1 MDNTQEQPKNKM
13 KPNNKRNKLLIYTAS
28 GFILVGIIIFIYW
41 VEVLRYEQYTNDA
54 YVNGNMIELTP
65 QVPGI
70 VTSINVDNTEYVE
83 EGQVLVELD
92 KTDSRLA
99 FEKAKNSLAE
109 TVRNVIQMFIQ
120 VERLQAELEQKD
132 AELYRAEKDYQNRV
146 NLVGVGGVS
155 REEFE
160 HVEAAFVG
168 AQASRKETYHAL
180 QEAIA
185 LVQNTTVATHPNVKK
200 GADGVRDTYV
210 NLQRCDILAPMSG
223 YVAQRTVQLGEYV
236 NVSQPL
242 LAVIPLSELWVDA
255 NYKEIQLSRVRV
267 GQSVRMTSDIYGRKV
282 VFSGKVLGINPGT
295 GSVFSAL
302 PPQNA
307 TGNWIKIVQR
317 VPVRVSLD
325 SQQLKKHPLWLG
337 LSMDVRVD
345 IHDISNE
352 MLREPS
358 RLKPIYKT
366 KIYKEQEEGVQAI
379 IDKIIQE
386 NAGSYE

>member
-1 MDNTQEQPKNKM
+1 MVDMNKTQKEQKN
-13 KPNNKRNKLLIYTAS
+13 NNKRNKVLIFTGMGFVLL
-28 GFILVGIIIFIYW
+28 GVIIFIYW
-41 VEVLRYEQYTNDA
+41 AEVLRFEQYTNDA

-83 EGQVLVELD
+83 EGQVLIELD
-92 KTDSRLA
+92 KTDSCLA
-99 FEKAKNSLAE
+99 FKKAKNALAE

-120 VERLQAELEQKD
+120 VEKLQAELEQKD
-132 AELYRAEKDYQNRV
+132 AELFRAEKDYQNRV
-146 NLVGVGGVS
+146 NLVKIGGVS

-160 HVEAAFVG
+160 HVEAAFVL

-185 LVQNTTVATHPNVKK
+185 LVRNTTIATHPNVKQA
-200 GADGVRDTYV
+200 ADSVRDTYV

-236 NVSQPL
+236 NLSEPL
-242 LAVIPLSELWVDA
+242 LAVIPLNELWVDA

-282 VFSGKVLGINPGT
+282 VFSGKIIGINPGT
-295 GSVFSAL
+295 GSIFSAL

-325 SQQLKKHPLWLG
+325 SDQLKKHPLWLG

-345 IHDISNE
+345 IHDTSNE

-366 KIYKEQEEGVQAI
+366 KIYREQEKGVETI
-379 IDKIIQE
+379 IEKIIQE
-386 NAGSYE
+386 NSGNDS

>member
-1 MDNTQEQPKNKM
+1 MDMDSTQQKSN
-13 KPNNKRNKLLIYTAS
+13 NNKRNKILIFTGL
-28 GFILVGIIIFIYW
+28 GFLLVGVVIFIYW
-41 VEVLRYEQYTNDA
+41 AEVLRFEQYTDDA
-54 YVNGNMIELTP
+54 YVSGNMIELTP

-99 FEKAKNSLAE
+99 YEKAKNSLAE
-109 TVRNVIQMFIQ
+109 TVRSVVQMFIQ
-120 VERLQAELEQKD
+120 VNKLQAELEQKE
-132 AELYRAEKDYQNRV
+132 AELFRAEKDYQNRV
-146 NLVGVGGVS
+146 DLVGVGGVS

-160 HVEAAFVG
+160 HVEAALVG
-168 AQASRKETYHAL
+168 AQASQKEAYFAL

-185 LVQNTTVATHPNVKK
+185 QIENTTVTTHPNVKK
-200 GADGVRDTYV
+200 EANSVRDAYV

-236 NVSQPL
+236 NLSEPL
-242 LAVIPLSELWVDA
+242 LAVVPLNELWVDA
-255 NYKEIQLSRVRV
+255 NYKEIQLSNVRI

-282 VFSGKVLGINPGT
+282 VFSGKVIGINPGT
-295 GSVFSAL
+295 GNVFSAL

-325 SQQLKKHPLWLG
+325 PQQLKKNPLWLG

-345 IHDISNE
+345 IHDTSNK

-366 KIYKEQEEGVQAI
+366 KIYQEQETGAESI
-379 IDKIIQE
+379 IEQIIQE
-386 NAGSYE
+386 NTGNYE

>member
-1 MDNTQEQPKNKM
+1 MVVMVDEIESKKEPKNNK
-13 KPNNKRNKLLIYTAS
+13 KRNKVLVFTA
-28 GFILVGIIIFIYW
+28 GGVVLVAVLVFIYW
-41 VEVLRYEQYTNDA
+41 AEVLRFEEYTDDA
-54 YVNGNMIELTP
+54 YVNGNMVELTP

-70 VTSINVDNTEYVE
+70 VTAINVDNTEYVE

-99 FEKAKNSLAE
+99 YQKAKNALAE
-109 TVRNVIQMFIQ
+109 TVRNVVQMFIE
-120 VERLQAELEQKD
+120 VERLEAELEQKD
-132 AELYRAEKDYQNRV
+132 AELFRAEKDYQNRM
-146 NLVGVGGVS
+146 NLVGIGGVS

-160 HVEAAFVG
+160 HVEAALVS
-168 AQASRKETYHAL
+168 AQAGRKETYHAL

-185 LVQNTTVATHPNVKK
+185 QVQNTTLSTHPNVEHA
-200 GADGVRDTYV
+200 ADDVRDTYV

-236 NVSQPL
+236 NLSEPL
-242 LAVIPLSELWVDA
+242 LAVIPLDQLWVDA
-255 NYKEIQLSRVRV
+255 NYKEIQLSKVRV
-267 GQSVRMTSDIYGRKV
+267 GQSVRMTSDLYGRKV
-282 VFSGKVLGINPGT
+282 VFSGKVVGINPGT

-325 SQQLKKHPLWLG
+325 REQLKKHPLWLG

-345 IHDISNE
+345 IHDTSNE
-352 MLREPS
+352 MLREAS
-358 RLKPIYKT
+358 RLRPIYKT
-366 KIYKEQEEGVQAI
+366 KIYQNQEQGVETI
-379 IDKIIQE
+379 IEKIIEE
-386 NAGSYE
+386 NS